1 MDLKQQLWMSV
12 GKVEVSV
19 VGSNWKGRWRYKV
32 WRARVAGMAPAT
44 LVWSC
49 KVNKQE
55 LNK

>member
-1 MDLKQQLWMSV
+1 
-12 GKVEVSV
+12 
-19 VGSNWKGRWRYKV
+19 V